1 MNGSRRGSRLE
12 RTIRSVLAA
21 AVVLA
26 SLASLAACGAG
37 GGARAGRTAPRAS
50 AWQRVLDQIGPDGQ
64 VTKSTAL
71 AAFVLAIGPLPGVPR
86 PPGAT
91 QGIPDGSAAV
101 RWLLAYYS
109 QLTPGQRS
117 AARRFLDLGEPSVL
131 LTSEV
136 TGPAHSNGPLPGT
149 PQDLAAESAAAQQI
163 SSRIHYA
170 LTIPVQI
177 FENRR
182 QVQGQRVGGYTIAVD
197 SDGNWNSQRPAAKCT
212 IYLNPIAHVDQVT
225 FRATMVHE
233 VFHCFEAQLAGS
245 IGNFNRP
252 GESWLIEGAAAWVES
267 DLVAQDVA
275 SKTWWDQYLGSPDK
289 ALFSRTYDALG
300 FFGHLYAGQRVSPWK
315 ALPAM
320 LRAGSNAAA
329 YQAAGI
335 DAGFLGSEASVFFD
349 NPHLGLAWWQNGNQG
364 DPSGVAAANVPV
376 IAEPADQ
383 AAISPGQTVTFS
395 AAPYTDKIVHLR
407 LLATATEVTII
418 RGHAR
423 LRNADGSFEEV
434 NPAGELCTTASG
446 KCEACP
452 PASTSDLPDFGDA
465 GNLAIAGGPAG
476 AQFRVA
482 GLTRKDLC
490 SPPPPR
496 PAQCPYLQDFGVLYS
511 SYANENDGVHIL
523 SCQYSTARSGGIPV
537 GFILIQTYPRPSAAE
552 AAWKRDGISGKAQAG
567 FSVPVLAS
575 EAGCPD
581 CQRHEFALSGY
592 RIYEIAESQTP
603 PLNQLPT
610 LEATNSWMH
619 DLLAGG

>member
-1 MNGSRRGSRLE
+1 MNASRRGGRPG
-12 RTIRSVLAA
+12 RTIRSVLAVA
-21 AVVLA
+21 AVLT
-26 SLASLAACGAG
+26 LLAG
-37 GGARAGRTAPRAS
+37 GGARADRTAPRAL
-50 AWQRVLDQIGPDGQ
+50 AWQQ
-64 VTKSTAL
+64 V
-71 AAFVLAIGPLPGVPR
+71 P
-86 PPGAT
+86 
-91 QGIPDGSAAV
+91 
-101 RWLLAYYS
+101 
-109 QLTPGQRS
+109 
-117 AARRFLDLGEPSVL
+117 
-131 LTSEV
+131 EV
-136 TGPAHSNGPLPGT
+136 IDPAQSNGPLPGT
-149 PQDLAAESAAAQQI
+149 PQDLVAENAAVRQI

-170 LTIPVQI
+170 LSIPVQI

-182 QVQGQRVGGYTIAVD
+182 QVQGQRVDGYTIAVD

-225 FRATMVHE
+225 FHATMVHE

-275 SKTWWDQYLGSPDK
+275 SKTWWDQYLGSPAK
-289 ALFSRTYDALG
+289 PLFSRTYDALG
-300 FFGHLYAGQRVSPWK
+300 FFGHLYAGQGVSPWSV
-315 ALPAM
+315 LPAM

-335 DAGFLGSEASVFFD
+335 GARFLGSEASVFFD
-349 NPHLGLAWWQNGNQG
+349 NPHLGPAWWQNGNQG

-376 IAEPADQ
+376 IAEPVGQ
-383 AAISPGQTVTFS
+383 AAVSPGQTVTFS

-407 LLATATEVTII
+407 LLATAIEVTVI

-446 KCEACP
+446 TCQACP

-465 GNLAIAGGPAG
+465 GNLAIAGGPTG
-476 AQFRVA
+476 AQFRVT

-490 SPPPPR
+490 SPPPLK
-496 PAQCPYLQDFGVLYS
+496 PARCPYLPDFGVLYS
-511 SYANENDGVHIL
+511 SYATADAGVRVL

-552 AAWKRDGISGKAQAG
+552 AAWKRGRISGTAQPG

-575 EAGCPD
+575 EADCPD

-603 PLNQLPT
+603 PLSQLPT
-610 LEATNSWMH
+610 LQATNSWMH
-619 DLLAGG
+619 DLLAEG

>member
-1 MNGSRRGSRLE
+1 MNASRTGGRLG
-12 RTIRSVLAA
+12 RTISSFLAA
-21 AVVLA
+21 VIVLA
-26 SLASLAACGAG
+26 SLVACSGG
-37 GGARAGRTAPRAS
+37 GGATVSRTPLQAS

-64 VTKSTAL
+64 VSKSMAL
-71 AAFVLAIGPLPGVPR
+71 AAFVLAIGPLPGVPP
-86 PPGAT
+86 PPGAA
-91 QGIPDGSAAV
+91 QDIPDGSVAV

-117 AARRFLDLGEPSVL
+117 AAQRLLGLGERSVL

-136 TGPAHSNGPLPGT
+136 IGPARGNGPLPGT
-149 PQDLAAESAAAQQI
+149 PQDLAAERAAAQQI
-163 SSRIHYA
+163 SSRIHYQ
-170 LTIPVQI
+170 LTIPMQI
-177 FENRR
+177 FENRY
-182 QVQGQRVGGYTIAVD
+182 QVQGQRVDGYTIALD

-233 VFHCFEAQLAGS
+233 LFHCYEAQLAGS

-252 GESWLIEGAAAWVES
+252 GESWLIEGAAAWVQS

-275 SKTWWDQYLGSPDK
+275 SKTWWDQYLGSPAK

-300 FFGHLYAGQRVSPWK
+300 FFGHLYAGQGVSPWSV
-315 ALPAM
+315 LPAM

-335 DAGFLGSEASVFFD
+335 GTRFLGTEASVFFD
-349 NPHLGLAWWQNGNQG
+349 NPHLGLAWWQNGDQG

-376 IAEPADQ
+376 IAEPVGHAAVSQ
-383 AAISPGQTVTFS
+383 AQTVTFS
-395 AAPYTDKIVHLR
+395 AAPYTDKIVHLQ
-407 LLATATEVTII
+407 LHATAIEVTVI

-434 NPAGELCTTASG
+434 NPAGELCTTPSG
-446 KCEACP
+446 KCEGCP

-465 GNLAIAGGPAG
+465 GNLAITGGPTG
-476 AQFRVA
+476 AQIRVT

-490 SPPPPR
+490 SPQPPR
-496 PAQCPYLQDFGVLYS
+496 SAQCPYLPDFGALYS
-511 SYANENDGVHIL
+511 SYATGDDGVHVL

-552 AAWKRDGISGKAQAG
+552 AAWKRGGISGTAQPG

-575 EAGCPD
+575 EADCPD

-603 PLNQLPT
+603 PVNQLPT

-619 DLLAGG
+619 DLLAEG